1 MNPNSPTAFR
11 HLLDARLFRLLCGPG
26 RTPALDGFR
35 TSLERHR
42 LSPAGGLPAFEVT
55 PLAFLRVLGVE
66 PPRFATFTFPLS
78 VLKDRDSLLI
88 TTAVAKMAQDFFAKV
103 PDLQAEKLRKRVEEL
118 REKTDSAAHELF
130 DLALSRFAA
139 REGFEGDVHRH
150 LAFDALYQFQFP
162 KELREQ
168 IFDFLAASLFAAGE
182 TVSGLSKMRI
192 IRTFW
197 YRSYERL
204 LKKHPGKRAEL
215 QALDR
220 EMRLR
225 SYRDYLNCE
234 VVHHSVL
241 GYVDGERV
249 QPVAAFTPD
258 AEDTVRAR
266 CSAYKSALRWFLDQI
281 DPEEL
286 ATTVR
291 PRLDTTWQPGL
302 IVPCREDGTFDVV
315 VATGDLPVY

>member
-1 MNPNSPTAFR
+1 MIANSPNAVRYLIDGRLFR
-11 HLLDARLFRLLCGPG
+11 HLCRLGQ
-26 RTPALDGFR
+26 TAALDGFR
-35 TSLERHR
+35 ASLERHR
-42 LSPAGGLPAFEVT
+42 LPPAGGLPDFELT

-66 PPRFATFTFPLS
+66 PPRFATFAFPLS

-88 TTAVAKMAQDFFAKV
+88 TSAVVKMAQEFFAKA
-103 PDLQAEKLRKRVEEL
+103 PDLKAESLRKRVEEL
-118 REKTDSAAHELF
+118 REKTDPSARELF
-130 DLALSRFAA
+130 DLGLTRFAA
-139 REGFEGDVHRH
+139 RGEFEEAIHRH

-182 TVSGLSKMRI
+182 TVSGVSKMRI

-197 YRSYERL
+197 YRSYEKL
-204 LKKHPGKRAEL
+204 LKKHPGKRTEL

-220 EMRLR
+220 EMRLK

-234 VVHHSVL
+234 VIHHSVL
-241 GYVDGERV
+241 GYVDGEGV

-258 AEDTVRAR
+258 PEDTVKAR
-266 CSAYKSALRWFLDQI
+266 CSAYKSALRSFLDQI

-291 PRLDTTWQPGL
+291 PRLDTTWQPGW
-302 IVPCREDGTFDVV
+302 IVPCREDGTFDGV